1 MDNIFI
7 NQLGRNLEVYV
18 DDMVLKSTNT
28 TSQAKDLAEIFPEI
42 RKHNMRLNPKKCAF
56 DVQGGKFLGFML
68 THRGIKANPEKCVII
83 IETRIPNTLKKVQR
97 LADRSVVPS
106 KFLPREANTT
116 KPIFKLLEK
125 QGGTKWNEDCE
136 ANFQKLKE
144 FLASPLILTR
154 S

>member
-1 MDNIFI
+1 M
-7 NQLGRNLEVYV
+7 
-18 DDMVLKSTNT
+18 
-28 TSQAKDLAEIFPEI
+28 
-42 RKHNMRLNPKKCAF
+42 LN
-56 DVQGGKFLGFML
+56 
-68 THRGIKANPEKCVII
+68 HRGIKANPEKCVII
-83 IETRIPNTLKKVQR
+83 IERRIPNTLKKVQR

-154 S
+154 P